1 MWKFRNYLTGDFN
14 FCVSQDSIIEAES
27 LGQILICYRERY
39 TVVGLCKVAVFESN
53 SRISS
58 SQDRSLDRED
68 GYGLKE
74 SKIKREPT
82 STSGRMV

>member
-1 MWKFRNYLTGDFN
+1 M
-14 FCVSQDSIIEAES
+14 
-27 LGQILICYRERY
+27 
-39 TVVGLCKVAVFESN
+39 GLCKVAVFESN